1 MAYPPITVV
10 VILVYHCIYAVLA
23 ANNNKTCLNNWT
35 NLCNNCEKKNGCIE
49 KKETL
54 FCLLCCCILVYV
66 DFIVIVHYI
75 YLFGKILLYLTHS
88 STQARVV

>member
-35 NLCNNCEKKNGCIE
+35 NLCNNCEKK
-49 KKETL
+49 KWLHRKERNIIL
-54 FCLLCCCILVYV
+54 FIMLLHFSVCGFYCDSSLYLFVWKN
-66 DFIVIVHYI
+66 IVIFNS
-75 YLFGKILLYLTHS
+75 L
-88 STQARVV
+88 